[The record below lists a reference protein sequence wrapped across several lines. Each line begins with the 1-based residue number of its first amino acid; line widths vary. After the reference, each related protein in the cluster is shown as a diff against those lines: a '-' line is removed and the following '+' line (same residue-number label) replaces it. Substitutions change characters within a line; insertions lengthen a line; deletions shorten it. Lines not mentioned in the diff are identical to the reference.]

1 MVEFELPED
10 FDDEFIALIPS
21 QRLHIDELLALGK
34 IRSYAL
40 SRDRSVLWVVVEAH
54 SEFEVMEMIAN
65 MPLASYM
72 QPFVSEL
79 MFYHT
84 SEKLMQFSLN

>member
-54 SEFEVMEMIAN
+54 SEFEVMEMISN